1 MGVDLIKIKTAHR
14 NQVENEPF
22 FCSILII
29 HGYFVCSFI
38 CINTFERI
46 AVTPPV
52 VIPDAKS
59 AIDTRKPVV
68 DKSSFN
74 APAINEGRNNN
85 GYKNSRQ
92 MLYSCKIA
100 SRKGGRSFNP

>member
-38 CINTFERI
+38 RINTFERI
-46 AVTPPV
+46 AVNT
-52 VIPDAKS
+52 ICSDSGCEECHRYKKA
-59 AIDTRKPVV
+59 
-68 DKSSFN
+68 
-74 APAINEGRNNN
+74 GR
-85 GYKNSRQ
+85 
-92 MLYSCKIA
+92 
-100 SRKGGRSFNP
+100 